1 MEYNANSIS
10 SLKFPLNV
18 QKRVGMYLGSRDIK
32 GKMHTIEEI
41 LANSIDEFAAN
52 IDTGGYGK
60 VIDIKIHKMKF
71 ENKEYDAITIK
82 DRGRGIPIDIHP
94 EAKIPAL
101 TYILTTLHAG
111 GKIDKNGG
119 YVASGGLNGVGA
131 SAVLAT
137 ARYFRA
143 IVARDNRVVMQEFAY
158 GYPINEM
165 HDIKPKDIGCKD
177 KNKWL
182 IVENFNNEVDIEQL
196 QKENPDKCVI
206 ERGTTITWITWDKE
220 NEEDL
225 SGIFEPNLNWDIE
238 QIKNRLDE
246 LTYLNPGLK
255 LRLNL
260 YDKEIYEFIHE
271 EGLKNYFYDKLNFE
285 TLKEKILLKPMYFKT
300 KIDNGLKPEDQK
312 YKFVTID
319 TSFFL
324 GLIENKITKYYV
336 NNIPVIGGTQEQG
349 IKEGI
354 KNALI
359 NIALREKL
367 IKSEKN
373 ISDKTINSIFNVI
386 MNIRIENPD
395 FRGQTKEKLSNPE
408 ARTLIRNFIQEEMEK
423 YFLQNLETL
432 KNIVKTIETL
442 KKLQDKEM
450 QIFDKLLKEKTGK
463 KAQIDLASKLADCR
477 NKKSKG
483 TELFICEG
491 DSAMGPIK
499 NSRNSDFQAVL
510 PMKGKPLNAL
520 NVEDTAKLLK
530 NNEIASI
537 ITALQCG
544 IGNKFDISKLR
555 YERIIILSDADED
568 GAHITSLLLTFFYKF
583 YPELIENGK
592 LFVALSPL
600 YEALNIKTKEKKYIY
615 NKEELN
621 EFLVDIASQK
631 YPKYSLKKLEKVIKT
646 KLQSNENNFFDWVL
660 KRNKGLGEMSPKA
673 MWESTLNPK
682 TRKLIKVDIENSPEE
697 LEKIKVY
704 MDDKKQYVEKRK
716 AIFVKNI

>member
-1 MEYNANSIS
+1 MEYSAKNIS

-18 QKRVGMYLGSRDIK
+18 QKRVGMYLGSRDLK

-52 IDTGGYGK
+52 IDQGGYGK
-60 VIDIKIHKMKF
+60 VIDILIHKMEYEDK
-71 ENKEYDAITIK
+71 KYDAITIK

-137 ARYFRA
+137 ARYFRV

-165 HDIKPKDIGCKD
+165 HDIKPKDIGCPD
-177 KNKWL
+177 KKKWL
-182 IVENFNNEVDIEQL
+182 IVENFDNSINIEQL
-196 QKENPDKCVI
+196 QRENPDKCVI

-220 NEEDL
+220 NEDDL
-225 SGIFEPNLNWDIE
+225 SGIFEPDLQWDIE
-238 QIKNRLDE
+238 KIKARLDE
-246 LTYLNPGLK
+246 LAYLNPGLK
-255 LRLNL
+255 LRLT
-260 YDKEIYEFIHE
+260 IYNTEKFEFIHE
-271 EGLKNYFYDKLNFE
+271 EGLKDFFYNKLDLKK
-285 TLKEKILLKPMYFKT
+285 LKEKILLEPMYFKE
-300 KIDNGLKPEDQK
+300 KLDNGLNKDDPK

-319 TSFFL
+319 TSFLL

-336 NNIPVIGGTQEQG
+336 NNIPVLGGTQEQG

-354 KNALI
+354 RNALI

-367 IKSEKN
+367 IKSEKS
-373 ISDKTINSIFNVI
+373 ISEKTINSVLNII

-395 FRGQTKEKLSNPE
+395 FQGQTKERLSNPE
-408 ARTLIRNFIQEEMEK
+408 AKTLIKNFIQTEMEK
-423 YFLQNLETL
+423 YFLQNLDIL
-432 KNIVKTIETL
+432 KNIVKTLESL
-442 KKLQDKEM
+442 KKLQEKEM
-450 QIFDKLLKEKTGK
+450 QVFDKLLKEKTGK
-463 KAQIDLASKLADCR
+463 KAMLDLASKLADCR
-477 NKKSKG
+477 NKKSNG

-499 NSRNSDFQAVL
+499 NSRNSDYQAVL

-530 NNEIASI
+530 NNEIAAI
-537 ITALQCG
+537 ITSLQCG
-544 IGNKFDISKLR
+544 IGNKFNLSKLR

-600 YEALNIKTKEKKYIY
+600 YEALNVKTKEKKYIY

-621 EFLVDIASQK
+621 DFLLDIASQR
-631 YPKYSLKKLEKVIKT
+631 YPKYSLKRLEKVVKE
-646 KLQSNENNFFDWVL
+646 KLNGNENNFFDWVL

-682 TRKLIKVDIENSPEE
+682 TRRLIQVELENSIEE
-697 LEKIKVY
+697 IEKIKIY
-704 MDDKKQYVEKRK
+704 MDDKKQYIEKRK
-716 AIFVKNI
+716 AIFIKNI